1 MPNIIKKIAIES
13 AYTASHRAIQ
23 LLIDNRDERTIAW
36 ESEINEH
43 IRSVERSEA
52 ISRMDGR
59 QACSKDD
66 PGNSPTFIYSTSDS

>member
-23 LLIDNRDERTIAW
+23 LLIDNRDERTTAW

-43 IRSVERSEA
+43 ICNIERSYT

-59 QACSKDD
+59 QACGKDD
-66 PGNSPTFIYSTSDS
+66 SGNSAITVYGSSYY

>member
-23 LLIDNRDERTIAW
+23 LLIDNRDERTTAW

-43 IRSVERSEA
+43 IRSVERSYT
-52 ISRMDGR
+52 SGHVDGG